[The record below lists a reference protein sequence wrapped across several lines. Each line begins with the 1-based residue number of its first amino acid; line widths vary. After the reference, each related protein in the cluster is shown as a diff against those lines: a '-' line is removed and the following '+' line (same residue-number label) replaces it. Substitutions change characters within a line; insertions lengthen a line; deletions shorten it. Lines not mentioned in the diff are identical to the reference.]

1 MGRDRGSPIPGP
13 QAVLV
18 AVLAVVAVLETV
30 VAVLA
35 VVAVVTVLAV
45 LVAVLVV
52 LAELVAVLVVLAV
65 VVPVLLRDLAQ
76 ARRHQVPCAAGEDR
90 RGELLDAQRDELV
103 LGVGVPDR
111 GRPGTTEAALGVAA
125 EVVERLVALAL
136 FVGEQRDGQRL
147 ARDGADEERGLGGVS
162 GAGLGDDLLAVA
174 QPGGRRRPVGCGVL
188 GHRPL
193 HLRG

>member
-18 AVLAVVAVLETV
+18 AVLAVVETV

-52 LAELVAVLVVLAV
+52 LETVLVAVLVVLAV

-76 ARRHQVPCAAGEDR
+76 ARRHQVPCAAGEGR
-90 RGELLDAQRDELV
+90 LGELLDSQRDELV

-111 GRPGTTEAALGVAA
+111 GRPGAAVAAALENTA
-125 EVVERLVALAL
+125 EVVERLGALAL

-147 ARDGADEERGLGGVS
+147 ARD
-162 GAGLGDDLLAVA
+162 
-174 QPGGRRRPVGCGVL
+174 
-188 GHRPL
+188 
-193 HLRG
+193 

>member
-18 AVLAVVAVLETV
+18 AVLAVVETV

-52 LAELVAVLVVLAV
+52 LETVLVAVLVVLAV

-125 EVVERLVALAL
+125 EV
-136 FVGEQRDGQRL
+136 
-147 ARDGADEERGLGGVS
+147 
-162 GAGLGDDLLAVA
+162 
-174 QPGGRRRPVGCGVL
+174 
-188 GHRPL
+188 
-193 HLRG
+193 